1 LDDSDGVKLF
11 KKQPSRCIR
20 IARGAGVLISD
31 VNELIAQYSKLVRTM
46 GGISGTLNNR
56 SNATTAINVIERN
69 IDPRILNQ
77 MGKFER

>member
-1 LDDSDGVKLF
+1 MDDSDGVKLF
-11 KKQPSRCIR
+11 KKQPSRCTR

-31 VNELIAQYSKLVRTM
+31 VNELIAQYSKLVQTM
-46 GGISGTLNNR
+46 GGISGILNNR